1 MMLRSVQFS
10 RRLFSSKPQQKDAG
24 RALQNAFLRSV
35 KKSDETAGSNSK
47 PTSTVPPTTSSTPDL
62 DLSKLKEV
70 EVDTPTPSSG
80 VATSSTPPIASA
92 PKAIFGADIFEF
104 APRIKVI
111 GVGGGGCNAV
121 NNMIDRGLTGVDFL
135 ACNTDAQHLI
145 GSKTDNRIQ
154 IGKNL
159 TQGLGCGANP
169 NDGRAAAME
178 SREEI
183 EAAIDGSHM
192 VFITAGMGGGTGT
205 GAAPMIA
212 EMCVEKNILTVGVVT
227 TPFRFEGR
235 HRYRLAEEGI
245 HLLFDRVDTLIVIP
259 NQNLM
264 KLGGQNTAMLD
275 AFSLANDVLLAG
287 VKNITDL
294 MVRPGLI
301 NLDFAD
307 VRAIMTNM
315 GNAMMGTGEASGEDR
330 ALAAAKDALNNPLID
345 SSASIR
351 SAKGV
356 LVNIIGGADLT
367 LWEVEEAAAYITGE
381 IEDQNANI
389 IMGSSFEPALEGS
402 IRVSVVA
409 TGIEP
414 PIE

>member
-1 MMLRSVQFS
+1 
-10 RRLFSSKPQQKDAG
+10 
-24 RALQNAFLRSV
+24 
-35 KKSDETAGSNSK
+35 
-47 PTSTVPPTTSSTPDL
+47 
-62 DLSKLKEV
+62 
-70 EVDTPTPSSG
+70 
-80 VATSSTPPIASA
+80 
-92 PKAIFGADIFEF
+92 
-104 APRIKVI
+104 
-111 GVGGGGCNAV
+111 
-121 NNMIDRGLTGVDFL
+121 
-135 ACNTDAQHLI
+135 
-145 GSKTDNRIQ
+145 
-154 IGKNL
+154 
-159 TQGLGCGANP
+159 
-169 NDGRAAAME
+169 
-178 SREEI
+178 
-183 EAAIDGSHM
+183 
-192 VFITAGMGGGTGT
+192 
-205 GAAPMIA
+205 MIA

-245 HLLFDRVDTLIVIP
+245 RLLFDRVDTLIVIP

-315 GNAMMGTGEASGEDR
+315 GNAMMGTGEASGEGR

-381 IEDQNANI
+381 IEDQDANI
-389 IMGSSFEPALEGS
+389 IMGSSFEPSLEGS

-414 PIE
+414 PEEQ

>member
-1 MMLRSVQFS
+1 
-10 RRLFSSKPQQKDAG
+10 
-24 RALQNAFLRSV
+24 
-35 KKSDETAGSNSK
+35 
-47 PTSTVPPTTSSTPDL
+47 
-62 DLSKLKEV
+62 
-70 EVDTPTPSSG
+70 
-80 VATSSTPPIASA
+80 
-92 PKAIFGADIFEF
+92 
-104 APRIKVI
+104 
-111 GVGGGGCNAV
+111 
-121 NNMIDRGLTGVDFL
+121 
-135 ACNTDAQHLI
+135 
-145 GSKTDNRIQ
+145 
-154 IGKNL
+154 
-159 TQGLGCGANP
+159 
-169 NDGRAAAME
+169 ME

-183 EAAIDGSHM
+183 EAAIEGAHM
-192 VFITAGMGGGTGT
+192 VFITAGMGGEESFVLSIAYLIRQLFYIFYLNVSLLGGTGT

-245 HLLFDRVDTLIVIP
+245 RLLFDRVDTLIVIP

-315 GNAMMGTGEASGEDR
+315 GNAMMGTGEASGEGR
-330 ALAAAKDALNNPLID
+330 ALSAAKDALNNPLID

-367 LWEVEEAAAYITGE
+367 LWEVEEAAAYITEE

-414 PIE
+414 TIE